1 MATPFQ
7 LTIAKVGENVFSGP
21 AVSVTLPGAEG
32 VFTVL
37 ARHEA
42 FVSELKAGTI
52 NVTLPDGTKQT
63 FPIERGVAEI
73 SNNQATVL
81 L

>member
-7 LTIAKVGENVFSGP
+7 LTIARVGENAFSGP

-52 NVTLPDGTKQT
+52 SVTLPDGSKQI
-63 FPIERGVAEI
+63 FLIEKGVAEI

>member
-7 LTIAKVGENVFSGP
+7 LTLAKLGESVFSGP
-21 AVSVTLPGAEG
+21 VLSVSLPGAEG

-37 ARHEA
+37 AKHEA
-42 FVSELKAGTI
+42 FVSELKAGVI
-52 NVTLPDGTKQT
+52 RVTLPDGTQQT

-73 SNNQATVL
+73 SNSQATVL

>member
-1 MATPFQ
+1 MRTFH
-7 LTIAKVGENVFSGP
+7 LTIAKVGENLFDGE
-21 AVSVTLPGAEG
+21 ALSVELPGADG

-37 ARHEA
+37 PHHEA
-42 FVSELKAGTI
+42 LVS
-52 NVTLPDGTKQT
+52 TLVRGEAKVRTLDGNTKL
-63 FPIERGVAEI
+63 FAIVEGGIAEI